1 MVFFDDDRGNE
12 RSVAKLGVTFVL
24 VDRRTGLNEATLMQ
38 GLRKHE
44 LAVRSRKQLKAYVD
58 SSPKKQSQ
66 GIAESTSQELRTP
79 KQLSAET
86 VVVQS
91 TEWACKWCTI
101 LNKGNKRV
109 CELCWHD
116 RGVKR

>member
-1 MVFFDDDRGNE
+1 MVFFDDDRSNE
-12 RSVAKLGVTFVL
+12 RSAAKLGVTFVL

-58 SSPKKQSQ
+58 SSPKKQAVS
-66 GIAESTSQELRTP
+66 ESSGSELLTP
-79 KQLSAET
+79 KQLAAAT
-86 VVVQS
+86 VVKQS
-91 TEWACKWCTI
+91 SEWPCKWCTM
-101 LNKGNKRV
+101 LNKGSKRV

-116 RGVKR
+116 RGVHR

>member
-1 MVFFDDDRGNE
+1 MVFFDDDRSNE
-12 RSVAKLGVTFVL
+12 RSAAKLGVTFVL

-58 SSPKKQSQ
+58 SSPKK
-66 GIAESTSQELRTP
+66 AALVESSGNELLTP
-79 KQLSAET
+79 KQLAAAT
-86 VVVQS
+86 VVKQS
-91 TEWACKWCTI
+91 SEWPCKWCTM
-101 LNKGNKRV
+101 LNKGIKRV

-116 RGVKR
+116 RGVNR